1 MEITKDH
8 AGYEESLSDLVLSIR
23 NTLAFRWK
31 LMLAIAAAIFL
42 AGTAVVMTMTPR
54 YAATARVQID
64 PSRDPLAKAD
74 SARNPSLSPESIETE
89 VSIINSLDIAQKVI
103 DKLHLQ
109 NDPELTAALGDAA
122 KGAGSSPE
130 YRAALARA
138 LQKRVSASREKLT
151 YIIGI
156 EAKSVDPVKA
166 AEIANA
172 YADLYLQSKIN
183 SATGSARNQVDW
195 FRSRL
200 DKLEGEVRDADT
212 RVARYRA
219 AAGIVTGSDDKA
231 AAVGTVT
238 DEQVGPLSSQIAT
251 AEASMASAHAR
262 LSAAQRQAAS
272 GGLESVSEVR
282 NSPVVAELRRQRA
295 ELLRNIGDIQA
306 RYGEK
311 HPENLRIRGQLDTID
326 RQIREEGGRVLG
338 SLRSDAAAAD
348 AQVASLQG
356 SMNRLES
363 KRSQSM
369 QASVEAD
376 SLEREAEA
384 KRAEYDRLSQMM
396 LERTQ
401 VAQNSLAQAEVVSR
415 ATPPQFPSQP
425 NKPLLMGLSLLLG
438 LVVGAGTITVQEMMS
453 VGVRNG
459 SDVMDKLGIPL
470 LGTIPKLGKSD
481 NPIDVFTRHP
491 TSHFSESF
499 RVARA
504 SLMGLRSD
512 RPLRTIAISSSLPS
526 EGKTTTAMATAQTF
540 AKSGEKTIFLECDV
554 RRAMATTLLGLEHG
568 KVAGIVQYLHNSVSL
583 EEVIRP
589 SGIDNLDQ
597 ILVSEPY
604 FSSEDLFSTPRFKEL
619 LDELGRRYERIIL
632 DLPPLIGLADSR
644 LLASMADG
652 LVLIIKWDGTPL
664 KAIQNCMH
672 SLRSDGTNVL
682 GAVLTM
688 VDNRSE
694 AMGNLYYSKK
704 YTSYYQ
710 KN

>member
-31 LMLAIAAAIFL
+31 LLVAITGALFL
-42 AGTAVVMTMTPR
+42 AGAAVVLTMTPR
-54 YAATARVQID
+54 YTAVARVQID
-64 PSRDPLAKAD
+64 PSRDPLAKSD
-74 SARNPSLSPESIETE
+74 SARDPSLSPESIETE

-109 NDPELTAALGDAA
+109 NDPELTAALGDIA
-122 KGAGSSPE
+122 KGASNSPE
-130 YRAALARA
+130 YRVALARA

-151 YIIGI
+151 YIIDI

-166 AEIANA
+166 AQIANA

-183 SATGSARNQVDW
+183 TMAGSARSQVDW

-200 DKLEGEVRDADT
+200 DKLEGEVRAADS
-212 RVARYRA
+212 RVAQYRA
-219 AAGIVTGSDDKA
+219 AAGIVTGSDNKA
-231 AAVGTVT
+231 TPVGTIT
-238 DEQVGPLSSQIAT
+238 DEQVGPLSGQIAT
-251 AEASMASAHAR
+251 AEAAVASAHAR
-262 LSAAQRQAAS
+262 LSAAQRQASA

-306 RYGEK
+306 RYGDK
-311 HPENLRIRGQLDTID
+311 HPESLRIRGQLDTID
-326 RQIREEGGRVLG
+326 RQIREEGVRVLG
-338 SLRSDAAAAD
+338 SLRADSAAAD

-356 SMNRLES
+356 SLNRLEA
-363 KRSQSM
+363 KRAQGM
-369 QASVEAD
+369 QASVEVD

-401 VAQNSLAQAEVVSR
+401 AAQNSLAQAEVVSR

-425 NKPLLMGLSLLLG
+425 NKPLLLGLSLLLG
-438 LVVGAGTITVQEMMS
+438 LVVGTGVITAQEMMS
-453 VGVRNG
+453 IGIRSG
-459 SDVMDKLGIPL
+459 GDVMDKLGIPL
-470 LGTIPKLGKSD
+470 LGTIPKLGKSE
-481 NPIDVFTRHP
+481 NPIDTLVRHP
-491 TSHFSESF
+491 TSHFSEAF

-504 SLMGLRSD
+504 SIMGLKND
-512 RPLRTIAISSSLPS
+512 PPLRIIAISSALPS
-526 EGKTTTAMATAQTF
+526 EGKTTTAMATARTF
-540 AKSGEKTIFLECDV
+540 ANSGEKTILVECDV
-554 RRAMATTLLGLEHG
+554 RRAMASTLLGLDHG
-568 KVAGIVQYLHNSVSL
+568 KVTGIVEYLHKSASL
-583 EEVIRP
+583 DEVIHP
-589 SGIDNLDQ
+589 GAIDNLDQ
-597 ILVSEPY
+597 ILVREPY

-619 LDELGRRYERIIL
+619 LDQLAQRYDRVIL

-644 LLASMADG
+644 HLASLADG
-652 LVLIIKWDGTPL
+652 LVLIIKWDGTPV
-664 KAIQNCMH
+664 KAVQNCMN
-672 SLRSDGTNVL
+672 SLRSDGTNVV

-694 AMGNLYYSKK
+694 AMGSLYYSKK

-710 KN
+710 KS